1 MAGYTRLQPEVAYPA
16 PSRTDWPRERLMDD
30 HARVSDAERERA
42 LIVLR
47 QAAVDGRLTTEELLE
62 RTEAAL
68 TAQTRGDLAAVT
80 RDLGR
85 GVLPATS
92 LPATRRIQ
100 AILGET
106 KQAGH
111 WRAEGQV
118 DVLAVMA
125 DCKVDLLDA
134 EIVGGELVL
143 QVNAIMADVKIYVPE
158 DVPVVLEAA
167 TVMSSVKENRRD
179 VVPTSDAPTIRITGF
194 ALMSSLQVLD
204 EDLPLMDRLNDM
216 LYGREQRRA
225 RRRAARTTQR
235 LDR

>member
-1 MAGYTRLQPEVAYPA
+1 
-16 PSRTDWPRERLMDD
+16 MDD

-47 QAAVDGRLTTEELLE
+47 QATVDGRLTTEELLE

>member
-1 MAGYTRLQPEVAYPA
+1 
-16 PSRTDWPRERLMDD
+16 MDD
-30 HARVSDAERERA
+30 ARVSDAERERA
-42 LIVLR
+42 LILLR
-47 QAAVDGRLTTEELLE
+47 QATVDGRLTTEELLE

-68 TAQTRGDLAAVT
+68 TAQTRGELAAVT

-85 GVLPATS
+85 SALPATR

-100 AILGET
+100 AVLGET

-134 EIVGGELVL
+134 EIVGSELVL

-167 TVMSSVKENRRD
+167 TVLSSVKEDRANVD
-179 VVPTSDAPTIRITGF
+179 PAPDAPTIRITGF
-194 ALMSSLQVLD
+194 ALMSSLQVVD
-204 EDLPLMDRLNDM
+204 EEVPLVDRLNDM
-216 LYGREQRRA
+216 LYGRGHRRA
-225 RRRAARTTQR
+225 RRRAARATER